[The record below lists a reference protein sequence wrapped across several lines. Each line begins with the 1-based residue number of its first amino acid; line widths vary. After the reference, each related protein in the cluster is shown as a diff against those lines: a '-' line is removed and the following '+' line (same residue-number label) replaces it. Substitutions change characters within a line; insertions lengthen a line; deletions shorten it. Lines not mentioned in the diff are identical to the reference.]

1 MNQPK
6 GKGQDEF
13 KTAVTMTVVWVAG
26 LTLIIILAALFAGL
40 WLDNILNSK
49 PWLTITFILISIP
62 VTLFLTVRVVRS
74 ATARIQPAEKNVVIK
89 EEPPRGNNSER

>member
-6 GKGQDEF
+6 GKDQDEF

-26 LTLIIILAALFAGL
+26 LTLVIIFAALLAGL
-40 WLDNILNSK
+40 WLDKILNSK

-62 VTLFLTVRVVRS
+62 VTLFLTIRVVRA
-74 ATARIQPAEKNVVIK
+74 ATARITPVNKIK
-89 EEPPRGNNSER
+89 VSEEEPYRGDNSEK